1 MGINEGVNY
10 MITIEQKK
18 DVFILWFIKRHNKS
32 EISRTLNISRG
43 TVDKIIKECQQRI
56 VELNLPLETDLL
68 GRIDKIVVTPII
80 QRKRKPYKLN
90 EETISF
96 IKELVIN
103 NERLN
108 RVGSDD
114 AKSTKELFKY
124 FQKQKKE
131 KPNLITDFSLDYFY
145 KKVREI
151 KDEIRETGI

>member
-18 DVFILWFIKRHNKS
+18 DVFILWFIKRHNKR
-32 EISRTLNISRG
+32 EIGRTLNISRG

-68 GRIDKIVVTPII
+68 GHIDKIVVTPLI

-114 AKSTKELFKY
+114 AKFTKELFEY